1 MHRASLP
8 VRALALIASVALFA
22 LAGGATAALADDY
35 LAREVLP
42 RSTAAAGVDLSGMT
56 RAEAREAIAA
66 ELVAPL
72 GEPVTVRRGGTTFT
86 LDAASMLE
94 VDVDAMIATAFEPRK
109 AAALPNRVVD
119 RVTDR
124 PAGGTADLQV
134 TLDEDALGRWLREA
148 ATSIDTTP
156 ADAAI
161 ELESES
167 VVVVPSRTGVSLDVT
182 ATAEALRAA
191 LMSGEKIVEA
201 VVVHTEPR
209 VTESQLGP
217 AILVDISERTLD
229 LYVGGAV
236 SKTYGVAVG
245 TPSHPTPRGEFEIT
259 LKRYMPTW
267 SNPGSAWAA
276 DMPRTIGPGPSN
288 PLGTRAL
295 NINSPGIRIHGTT
308 ADSSIGTAASHGC
321 MRMHRRDIEDLYERV
336 EVGTPVFIVR

>member
-8 VRALALIASVALFA
+8 VRILALIASAALFA
-22 LAGGATAALADDY
+22 LAGGATVAVADDY
-35 LAREVLP
+35 LVREVLP
-42 RSTAAAGVDLSGMT
+42 RDTVAAGIDLSGMT
-56 RAEAREAIAA
+56 RAEARDALVA
-66 ELVAPL
+66 EVVAPL
-72 GEPVTVRRGGTTFT
+72 GEPITVRRGGTTFT

-94 VDVDAMIATAFEPRK
+94 VDVDAMVATAFQPRK
-109 AAALPNRVVD
+109 AAALPTRVVD
-119 RVTDR
+119 RVIDR
-124 PAGGTADLQV
+124 AAGGSADLQV
-134 TLDEDALGRWLREA
+134 ALDEDALEQWLHEA
-148 ATSIDTTP
+148 ASSVDTTP

-161 ELESES
+161 ELEDGSI
-167 VVVVPSRTGVSLDVT
+167 VVVPSRTGVSLDVT
-182 ATAEALRAA
+182 ATAEVLRSALRG
-191 LMSGEKIVEA
+191 GEKAVEA
-201 VVVHTEPR
+201 AVVHTEPR

-217 AILVDISERTLD
+217 AILVDISERKLY

-276 DMPRTIGPGPSN
+276 DMPQTIGPGPSN

-295 NINSPGIRIHGTT
+295 NINAPGIRIHGTT

-321 MRMHRRDIEDLYERV
+321 MRMHRWDVEDLYERV